1 MTGGW
6 KEQGR
11 GIGMAKRWGF
21 VERKTGETDIK
32 VKVNLDGV
40 GDYKL
45 ATGVPFFDHMLTA
58 LAKHGL
64 LDLEVKAVGDLEIDA
79 HHTVEDVGICL
90 GRAFR
95 EALGDKEG
103 IARFG
108 SARIP
113 MDEAL
118 AEAVVDVSGRPYLV
132 YNASCPGTRVGEFE
146 TELVEEFFFAFAHNA
161 GITLHLHLVYGRNI
175 HHCIEALFKAAGRAL
190 RQAVALD
197 PKVKGVPSTK
207 GSL

>member
-1 MTGGW
+1 M
-6 KEQGR
+6 R
-11 GIGMAKRWGF
+11 LGF

-32 VKVNLDGV
+32 VRVNLDGV

-64 LDLEVKAVGDLEIDA
+64 LDLEVTAVGDLEIDA

-95 EALGDKEG
+95 EAMGDKKG
-103 IARFG
+103 ISRFG
-108 SARIP
+108 SVRVP

-118 AEAVVDVSGRPYLV
+118 AEAVVDVSGRPFLV
-132 YNASCPGTRVGEFE
+132 FNATWPAPKVGEFE
-146 TELVEEFFFAFAHNA
+146 TELVEEFFLAFAHNA
-161 GITLHLHLVYGRNI
+161 GITLHLHLVYGKNT
-175 HHCIEALFKAAGRAL
+175 HHCVEALFKAAARAL

-197 PKVKGVPSTK
+197 PAVKGIPSTK
-207 GSL
+207 GLL

>member
-1 MTGGW
+1 MV
-6 KEQGR
+6 
-11 GIGMAKRWGF
+11 MAKRFGF

-32 VKVNLDGV
+32 VRVNLDGA

-45 ATGVPFFDHMLTA
+45 DTGVPFFDHMLMA

-95 EALGDKEG
+95 EAMGDKKG
-103 IARFG
+103 ISRFG
-108 SARIP
+108 SVRVP

-118 AEAVVDVSGRPYLV
+118 AEAVVDVSGRPFLV
-132 YNASCPGTRVGEFE
+132 FNATWPAPKVGEFE
-146 TELVEEFFFAFAHNA
+146 TELVEEFFLAFAHNA
-161 GITLHLHLVYGRNI
+161 GITLHLHLVYGKNT
-175 HHCIEALFKAAGRAL
+175 HHCAEVLFKAAARAL

-197 PKVKGVPSTK
+197 PEVKGVPSTK
-207 GSL
+207 GLL